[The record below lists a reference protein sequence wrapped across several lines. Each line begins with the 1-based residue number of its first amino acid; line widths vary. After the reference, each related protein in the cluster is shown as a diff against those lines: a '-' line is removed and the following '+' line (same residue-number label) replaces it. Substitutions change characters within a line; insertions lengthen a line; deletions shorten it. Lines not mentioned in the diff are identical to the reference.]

1 MIQRNS
7 TSPKL
12 QSPISVEIHRTTSEE
27 FHDVGVSPIS
37 TDKSQ
42 YAFNQSQNNVKVEHG
57 YQSHYNAPP
66 VVFVSSSNSN
76 AVPTEVGS
84 TNNSTTPTSSSP
96 IHIHNVGTIIAENNA
111 MLQNTPIATV
121 PKYSDCHTSSSNQ
134 TNNNIYPHQSHS
146 QTDTTENTLQYGS
159 TFNPLRYKMSKRILK
174 YLGAN
179 IFRYLAVLNNNF
191 QIEIHKCK
199 YKFS

>member
-1 MIQRNS
+1 MIPPNS

-27 FHDVGVSPIS
+27 FHEVGVSPIS
-37 TDKSQ
+37 TDKSS
-42 YAFNQSQNNVKVEHG
+42 YAFHQSQNNVKVEHG

-76 AVPTEVGS
+76 VVPTEVGT

-96 IHIHNVGTIIAENNA
+96 IQIHNVGTIIAENNA

-121 PKYSDCHTSSSNQ
+121 PKYSDCHTPSSNQ

-146 QTDTTENTLQYGS
+146 QTDATESTIQYGS
-159 TFNPLRYKMSKRILK
+159 TFNPLRYEMSKNVFK
-174 YLGAN
+174 HLGAN
-179 IFRYLAVLNNNF
+179 MGRNLAVLNNNF
-191 QIEIHKCK
+191 H
-199 YKFS
+199 F